1 MVGDMVFKLSAG
13 LKGYGIYNKM
23 IMEIIGVEMG
33 GNYNFIFLAPHTPC
47 GFGITL
53 M

>member
-1 MVGDMVFKLSAG
+1 MVGDMVFKLYAG

-23 IMEIIGVEMG
+23 IMEIIGVEVG